1 MRVFGR
7 LINYRIDD
15 AQTANANTAA
25 NNKAWNV
32 SGLQLDVKKGGKR

>member
-15 AQTANANTAA
+15 AQAANATTAA
-25 NNKAWNV
+25 NDKAWNV
-32 SGLQLDVKKGGKR
+32 SGLQLDVNKGGKR